1 MAIQTLMKM
10 KGKAREKR
18 RLTGILRPKF
28 AIKLLVLRGPNTQF
42 LQRGGGSY
50 QAQGFE
56 DNVLGSSSTDW
67 LIL

>member
-42 LQRGGGSY
+42 IQRGG
-50 QAQGFE
+50 
-56 DNVLGSSSTDW
+56 VLSGTRF
-67 LIL
+67 